1 MWERLKLF
9 VNPIDGRF
17 EDLRKGAWYKNVFRD
32 FTAGLIVAMVAIPL
46 AMGFAMAS
54 GLKPEHGIVGGAIAG
69 LIGALFGGSKYQVYG
84 PTAAFIPVIAGMMA
98 AYGANPELD
107 AVKYE
112 QGHAFLVLA
121 AIVAAVVLI
130 LMGLFGLGKYV
141 ALVPHSIVV
150 GFTIGIAVTIALSQ
164 VGEVLGI
171 NARLGYKFFDKVR
184 DIWANLDQV
193 NWRAIVLALG
203 TFLVTKYLLKV
214 SVFIPAPLIA
224 LGLCTAVTATIW
236 SGTGL
241 GTVHDRYGA
250 IPTNMLAF
258 TPPGL
263 PGPLTGPILFDLAYF
278 ALAIVFVSAV
288 ESLLC
293 SRMADRL
300 ADNRGQPFNPNKE
313 LWGQGWVNIIA
324 PVANGF
330 PHTGALARTSTSI
343 KLGAI
348 SPLAGIFKCVLKLA
362 LAAYLASFL
371 ELVPMACIGGILMYV
386 AFNMVKGGEVK
397 QVLAHNNFHIG
408 LMVYTAVAV
417 IVTDFLTGVLSAIV
431 IYALLYRFLDR
442 PVPPAVGQYDLPP
455 VEEVA
460 VAYGQTAAQYDHP
473 PSLNGHAIP
482 AERKTESPGGG
493 AR

>member
-9 VNPIDGRF
+9 VNPYDGRY
-17 EDLRKGAWYKNVFRD
+17 EDLPKGGWFRNVFRD

-84 PTAAFIPVIAGMMA
+84 PTAAFIPVIAGVMA
-98 AYGANPELD
+98 AYGANPEVD
-107 AVKYE
+107 PAKYE

-130 LMGLFGLGKYV
+130 LMGLFGLGRFV

-164 VGEVLGI
+164 VGEVLGLQ
-171 NARLGYKFFDKVR
+171 AKLGYKFFDKVR
-184 DIWANLDQV
+184 DIWANLGLV
-193 NWRAIVLALG
+193 NWRAVALAVG

-224 LGLCTAVTATIW
+224 LGLCTVASATVW
-236 SGTGL
+236 AGTGL
-241 GTVHDRYGA
+241 ITVSDRYGS
-250 IPTNMLAF
+250 IPTNMLAI
-258 TPPGL
+258 TPPAL
-263 PGPLTGPILFDLAYF
+263 PGTITGQMAFDLVYF

-313 LWGQGWVNIIA
+313 LWGQGWVNIVA
-324 PVANGF
+324 PLLNGF
-330 PHTGALARTSTSI
+330 PHTGALARTSTNI
-343 KLGAI
+343 KLGAV

-362 LAAYLASFL
+362 MAAFLAGFL
-371 ELVPMACIGGILMYV
+371 ERVPMACIGGILMYV
-386 AFNMVKGGEVK
+386 AFNMVKGGEVR
-397 QVLAHNNFHIG
+397 QVLAHNRFHIG
-408 LMVYTAVAV
+408 LMIYTAVMV
-417 IVTDFLTGVLSAIV
+417 IITDFLTGVLSAI
-431 IYALLYRFLDR
+431 ILYAVLHRFLDR
-442 PVPPAVGQYDLPP
+442 PVPPAPGRYDLPP
-455 VEEVA
+455 VGEVA
-460 VAYGQTAAQYDHP
+460 ASYGQLASQYDHP
-473 PSLNGHAIP
+473 PTGNGQTTHP
-482 AERKTESPGGG
+482 EPREG